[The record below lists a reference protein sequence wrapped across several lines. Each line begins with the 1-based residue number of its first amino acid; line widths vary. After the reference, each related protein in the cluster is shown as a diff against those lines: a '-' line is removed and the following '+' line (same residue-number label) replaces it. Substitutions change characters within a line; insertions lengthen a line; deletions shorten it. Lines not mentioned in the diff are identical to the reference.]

1 MLLGSRYRPGQRIGI
16 DLRHRLKAAG
26 ILLPVIYITAND
38 SPAVRLA
45 AIESRLHCLSYK
57 ALPGEV
63 PDRADRKGSLR
74 GGIGCRTSPTHH
86 SSIFCSNVCVGTP
99 WRTVA
104 NWLIGNAVVTA
115 KTLSVRMVIR
125 GQPNKQIAWAI
136 ACIERTVKAHRHNV
150 IEKIQVK
157 TLAEV
162 VSAAARVGIA
172 SATKQTE

>member
-1 MLLGSRYRPGQRIGI
+1 
-16 DLRHRLKAAG
+16 
-26 ILLPVIYITAND
+26 
-38 SPAVRLA
+38 
-45 AIESRLHCLSYK
+45 
-57 ALPGEV
+57 
-63 PDRADRKGSLR
+63 
-74 GGIGCRTSPTHH
+74 
-86 SSIFCSNVCVGTP
+86 
-99 WRTVA
+99 VA